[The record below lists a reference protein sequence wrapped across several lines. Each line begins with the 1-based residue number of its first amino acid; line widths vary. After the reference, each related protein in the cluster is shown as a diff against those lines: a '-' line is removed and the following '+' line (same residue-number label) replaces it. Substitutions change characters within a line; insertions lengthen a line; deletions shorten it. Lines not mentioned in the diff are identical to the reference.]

1 MPIKITVKC
10 VPADLSACCYKKV
23 LSLYHASLISSPV
36 LIPVLSPPMSP
47 AHGSGDEA
55 AHVRSILEGVC
66 HTQDI
71 GRDAV
76 RKLCSHVQA
85 DPQEEQVQV

>member
-1 MPIKITVKC
+1 M
-10 VPADLSACCYKKV
+10 
-23 LSLYHASLISSPV
+23 SLPCFPISSPV
-36 LIPVLSPPMSP
+36 VIPVLSPPMSP

>member
-1 MPIKITVKC
+1 
-10 VPADLSACCYKKV
+10 
-23 LSLYHASLISSPV
+23 
-36 LIPVLSPPMSP
+36 MSP

-85 DPQEEQVQV
+85 DPQEEQVEQNTEVKKYLDIVLNISIV